1 MAGYSDK
8 KNDID
13 MFKISDRSYAVQNTD
28 DELKKY
34 TAAVI
39 PSNDEDGVARW
50 LETNYMLY

>member
-1 MAGYSDK
+1 MAGSSDG

-13 MFKISDRSYAVQNTD
+13 MFKISDRSYAVQNAD